1 MSEIRDKNGLTEE
14 EYYRFVNGETELTL
28 KDLAFDHDDIMMDAL
43 KKA

>member
-1 MSEIRDKNGLTEE
+1 MLNGDSH
-14 EYYRFVNGETELTL
+14 RVNGDLELTL